1 MKSRKFIDSAP
12 LSAKAGNGGN
22 GSASFRREKF
32 VAMGGPDG
40 GDGGRGGNLTLKAD
54 RETDSLIGIFF
65 SPIRKAEHGGPGRRQ
80 QMHGKNGEDLVIKV
94 PCGTLVMDT
103 ESGEVLADIVNEGEE
118 FCIAHGGKG
127 GRGNVHWKSSTN
139 QSPTEQTNGLPGDEV
154 VLKLELKLVADIGL
168 VGFPNAGKS
177 SLLTQISDAHPRVAA
192 YPFTTL
198 NPIIGTIIFE
208 NYSRATVADIPG
220 LIKDAHLGVGLGY
233 SFLRHIERAKYLI
246 YVIDMA
252 AVDAR
257 MPHEDYLN
265 LKEELKLYRED
276 LTQRP
281 TLLVANKMDCPE
293 SAELLADFIAETGET
308 PLEISAETGEGIPAL
323 RDAIF
328 TLLNT

>member
-40 GDGGRGGNLTLKAD
+40 GDGGRGGNITLKTD

-94 PCGTLVMDT
+94 PCGTLVTDA

-139 QSPTEQTNGLPGDEV
+139 QSPTEQTNGQPGDEV

-308 PLEISAETGEGIPAL
+308 PLEISAETGEGIPEL

>member
-1 MKSRKFIDSAP
+1 MKSRKFIDSSP

-40 GDGGRGGNLTLKAD
+40 GDGGRGGNITLKAD
-54 RETDSLIGIFF
+54 RETDSLIGLFF

-80 QMHGKNGEDLVIKV
+80 RMHGKNGDDLVIKV
-94 PCGTLVMDT
+94 PRGTLVMDA

-127 GRGNVHWKSSTN
+127 GLGNVHWKRSTH
-139 QSPTEQTNGLPGDEV
+139 QAPTEKTDGEPGDEV
-154 VLKLELKLVADIGL
+154 SLKLELKLVADIGL

-177 SLLTQISDAHPRVAA
+177 SLLTRISDAHPRVAA

-233 SFLRHIERAKYLI
+233 SFLRHIERAHYLI
-246 YVIDMA
+246 FVIDMA

-265 LKEELKLYRED
+265 LKQELTLYRED
-276 LTQRP
+276 LMRRP
-281 TLLVANKMDCPE
+281 SLVVANKMDCPE
-293 SAELLADFIAETGET
+293 SAELLAEFIAETGET
-308 PLEISAETGEGIPAL
+308 PLEISAETGEGIPEL
-323 RDAIF
+323 REAIF

>member
-12 LSAKAGNGGN
+12 LSAKAGTGGN

-32 VAMGGPDG
+32 IAMGGPDG
-40 GDGGRGGNLTLKAD
+40 GDGGRGGNITLKAD

-80 QMHGKNGEDLVIKV
+80 QMHGKNGADLEIKI
-94 PCGTLVMDT
+94 PRGTQVTDA
-103 ESGEVLADIVNEGEE
+103 ESGEVLADIVNDGEE

-127 GRGNVHWKSSTN
+127 GRGNVHWKSSTH
-139 QSPTEQTNGLPGDEV
+139 QSPTEKTDGEPGEEV
-154 VLKLELKLVADIGL
+154 TLKLELKLVADIGL
-168 VGFPNAGKS
+168 CGFPNAGKS

-208 NYSRATVADIPG
+208 NSSRATVADIPG

-233 SFLRHIERAKYLI
+233 SFLRHIERAHYLI

-252 AVDAR
+252 AVDGR
-257 MPHEDYLN
+257 RPHEDYLN
-265 LKEELKLYRED
+265 LKEELKLYRGD
-276 LTQRP
+276 LMRRP
-281 TLLVANKMDCPE
+281 ALVVANKMDCPE
-293 SAELLADFIAETGET
+293 SADLLAEFIAETGET
-308 PLEISAETGEGIPAL
+308 PLEISAETGDGIPDL

-328 TLLNT
+328 TMLNT

>member
-1 MKSRKFIDSAP
+1 VKTRKFIDSAV

-40 GDGGRGGNLTLKAD
+40 GDGGRGGHITLKAD

-80 QMHGKNGEDLVIKV
+80 QMHGKNGADLVIKV
-94 PCGTLVMDT
+94 PRGTLVMDA

-127 GRGNVHWKSSTN
+127 GRGNVHWKSSTH
-139 QSPTEQTNGLPGDEV
+139 QSPTEQTNGEPGDEV
-154 VLKLELKLVADIGL
+154 SLKLELKLVADIGL

-177 SLLTQISDAHPRVAA
+177 SLLTKISDAHPRVAA

-208 NYSRATVADIPG
+208 NYTRATVADIPG

-233 SFLRHIERAKYLI
+233 SFLRHIERAHYII

-252 AVDAR
+252 GTDGR
-257 MPHEDYLN
+257 EPEEDYQN
-265 LKEELKLYRED
+265 LKQELKLYRGD
-276 LTQRP
+276 LMRRP
-281 TLLVANKMDCPE
+281 SLVMANKMDCPE
-293 SAELLADFIAETGET
+293 SAEKLATFIKETGET
-308 PLEISAETGEGIPAL
+308 PLQISAETGEGIGEL

-328 TLLNT
+328 SMLNT

>member
-1 MKSRKFIDSAP
+1 MKTRKFIDSAV

-32 VAMGGPDG
+32 VAKGGPDG
-40 GDGGRGGNLTLKAD
+40 GDGGRGGHITLKAD

-65 SPIRKAEHGGPGRRQ
+65 SPVRKAEHGGPGRRQ
-80 QMHGKNGEDLVIKV
+80 QMHGKNGGDLVIKV
-94 PCGTLVMDT
+94 PRGTLVMEA

-127 GRGNVHWKSSTN
+127 GRGNVHWKSSTH
-139 QSPTEQTNGLPGDEV
+139 QAPTEQTNGEPGEEV
-154 VLKLELKLVADIGL
+154 SLKLELKLVADIGL

-177 SLLTQISDAHPRVAA
+177 SLLTKISDAHPRVAA

-208 NYSRATVADIPG
+208 NYTRATVADIPG

-233 SFLRHIERAKYLI
+233 SFLRHIERAHYII

-252 AVDAR
+252 GTDGR
-257 MPHEDYLN
+257 EPEEDYRN
-265 LKEELKLYRED
+265 LREELKLYRGD
-276 LTQRP
+276 LMRRP
-281 TLLVANKMDCPE
+281 SLVVSNKMDCPE
-293 SAELLADFIAETGET
+293 SAEKLATFIQETGET
-308 PLEISAETGEGIPAL
+308 PLQISAETGEGIDEL

-328 TLLNT
+328 GMLNT

>member
-40 GDGGRGGNLTLKAD
+40 GDGGRGGNITLKTD

-94 PCGTLVMDT
+94 PCGTLVTDA

-139 QSPTEQTNGLPGDEV
+139 QSPTDQTNGEPGDEV

-308 PLEISAETGEGIPAL
+308 PLEISAETGEGIPEL

-328 TLLNT
+328 SMLNT